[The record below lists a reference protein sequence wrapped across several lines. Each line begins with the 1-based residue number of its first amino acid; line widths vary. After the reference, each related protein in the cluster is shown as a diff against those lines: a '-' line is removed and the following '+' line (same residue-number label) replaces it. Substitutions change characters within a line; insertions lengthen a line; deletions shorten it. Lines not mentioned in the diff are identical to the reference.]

1 MESAIED
8 NSLHYQSFSASYK
21 LENSISTMCNCNY
34 CLTVSPSDVSEPISL
49 SQIPEMELMD
59 DDNKLIKNYET
70 FQGSHR
76 NKENTKKKMVVDN
89 FYDLWQSEKFKA
101 KAFEKDNDKLEN
113 RIKYLENKLEKEA
126 QQQIKISLEWRKQV
140 VNLIDENRKLK
151 LIIESHKSKQFESF
165 N

>member
-1 MESAIED
+1 
-8 NSLHYQSFSASYK
+8 
-21 LENSISTMCNCNY
+21 
-34 CLTVSPSDVSEPISL
+34 
-49 SQIPEMELMD
+49 
-59 DDNKLIKNYET
+59 
-70 FQGSHR
+70 
-76 NKENTKKKMVVDN
+76 MVVDN